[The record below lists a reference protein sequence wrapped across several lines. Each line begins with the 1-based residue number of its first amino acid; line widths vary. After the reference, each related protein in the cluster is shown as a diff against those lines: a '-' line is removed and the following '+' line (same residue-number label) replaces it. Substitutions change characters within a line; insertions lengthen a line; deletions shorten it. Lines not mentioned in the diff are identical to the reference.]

1 MATFRKRLNA
11 MLKIYRKKATS
22 VGEEERGKE
31 VTKAS
36 RIALCGLY
44 VLLAFEQ
51 ARRSRSDLILSM
63 DQFVE
68 KYPQFAGVE
77 DRALLAFRNLMAVS
91 LTLEEAKNNKAF
103 HLEICARLSEGS
115 AAKYITGSGQS
126 SATSRRVSIY
136 EREGKVTP
144 EGSRKIKREQEDG
157 YASESTSST
166 KRSRCESISDDSSIS
181 STNSS
186 FLFEEDVDALV
197 SVFDEQ
203 SPYAAEEPSM
213 LEPTEDMLEFLESSG
228 FSSLAALD
236 AADFELEDLTD
247 IDEDSLLNLI
257 HSEPML

>member
-1 MATFRKRLNA
+1 

-36 RIALCGLY
+36 RIALSGLF

-51 ARRSRSDLILSM
+51 ARRSGSDLILSM

-77 DRALLAFRNLMAVS
+77 DRALLAFRNFMAVS

-103 HLEICARLSEGS
+103 HMEICARLSEGS

-136 EREGKVTP
+136 EREGNVTP

-166 KRSRCESISDDSSIS
+166 KRSRSESISDDSSIS
-181 STNSS
+181 SKNSS
-186 FLFEEDVDALV
+186 DLSEEDEVNALV
-197 SVFDEQ
+197 RVFDEQ
-203 SPYAAEEPSM
+203 SPYTPEEPLM